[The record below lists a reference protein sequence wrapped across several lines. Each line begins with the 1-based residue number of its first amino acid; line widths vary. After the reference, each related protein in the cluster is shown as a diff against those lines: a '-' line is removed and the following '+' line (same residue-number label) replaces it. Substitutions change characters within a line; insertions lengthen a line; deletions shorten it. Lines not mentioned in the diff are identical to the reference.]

1 MSDSEL
7 WELVSHGREE
17 RNLEYK
23 RSMSW
28 HEPETKAKITKSV
41 MAMANI
47 PDGGT
52 IIIGMEKEGELYLA
66 RGMEV
71 EDARSFQ
78 QDDVMEHVNEW
89 ADPYVELTVKL
100 LRDDAKE
107 FACIQVREFD
117 QLPVVC
123 KKDGIGGLK
132 RGAFYARSRR
142 KYETAQV
149 GSQSAMR
156 EILELAV
163 DKAVDKETRRLR
175 ERGLIHEVQLMAPSE
190 ADRKAFDEQS
200 GGL

>member
-7 WELVSHGREE
+7 WELVYHGREE

-52 IIIGMEKEGELYLA
+52 IIIGMEKEGELYFV

-89 ADPYVELTVKL
+89 ADPYTELTVTL
-100 LRDDAKE
+100 LHKDAKE
-107 FACIQVREFD
+107 LACIQVREFE

-123 KKDGIGGLK
+123 KKEGMEGLK
-132 RGAFYARSRR
+132 RGAFYTRSRR

-149 GSQSAMR
+149 GSQSEMR
-156 EILELAV
+156 EILDLAV
-163 DKAVDKETRRLR
+163 DKEIRRLR
-175 ERGLIHEVQLMAPSE
+175 ARGLIHEVQLMAPSE

-200 GGL
+200 RGL